1 MEDNLVKLMDESGYR
16 HLINILISIR
26 SSQQENAEK
35 CISIWKPKTQYLKE
49 KTVLVLNGDSYSEY
63 VCETPHVSSDNF
75 ENDKSHWKPIS
86 CIEFEGYTEEQ
97 LREWLG
103 LSDEELETLS
113 NIINDA
119 EVQTNHAWSS
129 SKIYAELLRTLS
141 ESKKFTI
148 SEIAKIVSFSY
159 KVVNDEADVVDDK
172 AIYLVKNQATG
183 THDMYLL
190 IDDSPS
196 IVGNTNIN
204 LEGYIKKDDIVD
216 SFDET
221 ATYTDDDKIFSTKAS
236 KLMYDK
242 LNDKKINK
250 SNIVKALDDTVTN
263 EQIPS
268 ALATFNKINEINQFV
283 VQEITTTGTDLN
295 DYKTTGIYMF
305 NGGYCPTNIP
315 AGVNGWLIVMPS
327 SSAVKQLW
335 FRYGTGNRNS
345 YETYERI
352 YTVSQG
358 WSEWTIYGT
367 SKNSQIFKGY
377 LTDGTDVNNILDNG
391 IYNIGTGETIT
402 NLPNG
407 AVNGWLIV
415 YRGAANS
422 SKQIFYRLGTT
433 NRNDFEIYVRTGNS
447 DGSIWSDWSMQCAT
461 KTFNK
466 SRTELTLTDS
476 TNFTLHVSKDVKL
489 NNSYSIK
496 NGICQVN
503 IDIDCLVASSISN
516 VFNESLPKPYS
527 GKYMANILPL
537 YLNSTSA
544 DASYRHI
551 TLIIEGGTSNVIY
564 GGTVGG
570 RYFGSFSYPVAE

>member
-49 KTVLVLNGDSYSEY
+49 KTVLVLNDDSYSEY

-204 LEGYIKKDDIVD
+204 LEGYIRKDDIVD

-221 ATYTDDDKIFSTKAS
+221 MTYTDDDKVFSTKAS
-236 KLMYDK
+236 KSMYDK

-250 SNIVKALDDTVTN
+250 SNIVTTLLNDTVTN
-263 EQIPS
+263 EQ
-268 ALATFNKINEINQFV
+268 V
-283 VQEITTTGTDLN
+283 V
-295 DYKTTGIYMF
+295 
-305 NGGYCPTNIP
+305 
-315 AGVNGWLIVMPS
+315 
-327 SSAVKQLW
+327 
-335 FRYGTGNRNS
+335 
-345 YETYERI
+345 
-352 YTVSQG
+352 
-358 WSEWTIYGT
+358 
-367 SKNSQIFKGY
+367 
-377 LTDGTDVNNILDNG
+377 
-391 IYNIGTGETIT
+391 
-402 NLPNG
+402 G
-407 AVNGWLIV
+407 AKIV
-415 YRGAANS
+415 Y
-422 SKQIFYRLGTT
+422 
-433 NRNDFEIYVRTGNS
+433 
-447 DGSIWSDWSMQCAT
+447 
-461 KTFNK
+461 
-466 SRTELTLTDS
+466 ELTKGKNLKTYTDYPEVGIDK
-476 TNFTLHVSKDVKL
+476 TNFTLEEVATKL
-489 NNSYSIK
+489 NDASVLMVGTDNKTPNIFPKVFGHFIALRKSDDKVKFFFFPNEDNERNAIYFCGYHPRIGVTEWQKVCTTKVDNFYNSEPKFISESNYKISDVQNAYIECK
-496 NGICQVN
+496 NGWVFVSLPYVN
-503 IDIDCLVASSISN
+503 VVSPTSDITTLIKG
-516 VFNESLPKPYS
+516 LPKPRKGFWGETPSHVGTGNEALQY
-527 GKYMANILPL
+527 GIDLAGAFQLAKG
-537 YLNSTSA
+537 STGVN
-544 DASYRHI
+544 YR
-551 TLIIEGGTSNVIY
+551 V
-564 GGTVGG
+564 V
-570 RYFGSFSYPVAE
+570 FSYPVAE